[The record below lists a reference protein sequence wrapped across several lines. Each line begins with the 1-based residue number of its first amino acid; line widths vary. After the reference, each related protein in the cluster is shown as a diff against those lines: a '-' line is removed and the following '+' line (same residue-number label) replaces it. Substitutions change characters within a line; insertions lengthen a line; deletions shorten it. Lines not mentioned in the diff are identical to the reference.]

1 MTNVGFSPAP
11 YRVERRLHVGQPW
24 MLVGEADSHD
34 DARAMMRKTVEDYE
48 GFARCIVQ
56 HVIERFDAGQ
66 LPRSKR
72 RHGRVHARA

>member
-1 MTNVGFSPAP
+1 MTNVDFNPKP

-24 MLVGEADSHD
+24 MLVGEADSHEE
-34 DARAMMRKTVEDYE
+34 ALRMMRESVEQYE
-48 GFARCIVQ
+48 GFARAIVQ